1 MAQWSYASAL
11 TKIAAY
17 GLVHPNM
24 GELMRNLK
32 LTVIVDPDLRG
43 ILEAGAEREGRSISN
58 YTRRLI
64 DRAAREAVRAEP
76 IEQRE
81 TTAA

>member
-1 MAQWSYASAL
+1 
-11 TKIAAY
+11 
-17 GLVHPNM
+17 M

-43 ILEAGAEREGRSISN
+43 ILEAGAEREGRSVSN

-76 IEQRE
+76 VEQRE
-81 TTAA
+81 PTVA